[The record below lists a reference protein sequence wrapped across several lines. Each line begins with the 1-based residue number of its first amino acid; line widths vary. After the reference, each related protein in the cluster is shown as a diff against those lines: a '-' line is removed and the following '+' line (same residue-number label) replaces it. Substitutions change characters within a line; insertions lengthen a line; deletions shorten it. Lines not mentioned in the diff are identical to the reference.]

1 MRIIVVTGGI
11 GSGKSLA
18 SGILRKEFGWPVYE
32 ADSRVK
38 GLYGSD
44 PHLLDDIETDLGLSL
59 RDQTG
64 NFMAGRLAEVIF
76 SDPDAL
82 AKVEQRVFP
91 ALERDFREWAS
102 AQDADTVVFESATV
116 LEKPQFDGFGDMTVV
131 VDAPFEMRLER
142 AMRRD
147 GADREKV
154 LQRMNAQKLMNDV
167 SAGHDDPRIDVKVV
181 NDGDVGQLRD
191 RLVEI
196 FG

>member
-1 MRIIVVTGGI
+1 MANLVAPHMMYTEVHR
-11 GSGKSLA
+11 A
-18 SGILRKEFGWPVYE
+18 SYL
-32 ADSRVK
+32 
-38 GLYGSD
+38 
-44 PHLLDDIETDLGLSL
+44 T
-59 RDQTG
+59 
-64 NFMAGRLAEVIF
+64 LAE
-76 SDPDAL
+76 
-82 AKVEQRVFP
+82 
-91 ALERDFREWAS
+91 
-102 AQDADTVVFESATV
+102 
-116 LEKPQFDGFGDMTVV
+116 G
-131 VDAPFEMRLER
+131 EMRLER